1 MRRLLLFAVLAAFV
15 VWRNRR
21 LTELDRIH
29 GFGPYAKMIPVV
41 DP

>member
-1 MRRLLLFAVLAAFV
+1 MRRLLLLAAVAAFV

-29 GFGPYAKMIPVV
+29 GFGPYAKVIPVFNT
-41 DP
+41 